1 MISHKHRLNFKVT
14 SSYQRKIKLKKN
26 RHVFQLTDAGLCTVA
41 WASFVAIAEHT
52 GFETSPMP
60 KVFQTI
66 FGLFYIH
73 FVNNTSFACSD
84 DDVKF
89 CLHTT
94 TNNNTASLNQMS
106 LF

>member
-1 MISHKHRLNFKVT
+1 
-14 SSYQRKIKLKKN
+14 
-26 RHVFQLTDAGLCTVA
+26 
-41 WASFVAIAEHT
+41 
-52 GFETSPMP
+52 MP

-106 LF
+106 LFWSPVRGVLYVPRLNFKRFHVAISDGLHVAAGISPKDTDIDIDK